1 MTQRNASIVEFLS
14 LLQRY
19 DAPAWLMRYSR
30 GCSDFGLAFDD
41 SDETCLALRGWHTE
55 LQAFVGLTVELR
67 GHTYSLTG
75 RCPKCRDAFG
85 PPCDHA
91 VAVASALALR
101 CPYVSPRNTAQ
112 LTMFRRPLLRD
123 PMAGIPLDRRD
134 DLRLRRMAD
143 LFSED
148 LPEFKEPP
156 PIELSTWLNRVS
168 DAERELDQAEPEEE
182 DSPQRTP
189 KIPDD
194 AQLRFLLLT
203 SPQGDVHIRS
213 VYQSAEE
220 IQKSPRLIDID
231 GTDTARRR
239 AIIQRLTQ
247 QEMAWLLQIRAWER
261 APGGAATYRIQAP
274 HEQAILRQLIEAGR
288 VQLANDDGH
297 VLSLGAPATLDL
309 AWGIAGEQDL
319 KAALRPNVT
328 PSGDM
333 LRLPELWVLDRA
345 AGAVHPLPGVSST
358 LLHALKTAPAVPRE
372 HIPRFREAL
381 REAGLRV
388 PIPELQDIPDP
399 EVRDADP
406 VGWIVLSKAAGRNRR
421 GEPVQR
427 VAAEIHFRYGPALTN
442 PSEPRRTLFAQHEGG
457 LWQYARKTQKES
469 ALVRQLE
476 VLGLEPTEPY
486 HPPQKLQQARWA
498 RDLGGQPLSRVAM
511 DLMVSLR
518 ARGFEVELAGDLGV
532 HVLVDSA
539 KATYTDIDDEGGP
552 FIGVDTG
559 VLVDGMRLPLA
570 DIAHA
575 ALSSA
580 DFQVDP
586 AADAIPGEADRQL
599 YVALDDTRVVSL
611 PHGRVRE
618 LLAPFLEWLHSQKS
632 ERSADRPARMKLP
645 RAALLAMAFDPDS
658 DQATWLALPGAEHLR
673 ASVQALRDASQREAP
688 VTPDGFVGELRED
701 QREGVRWLNTLA
713 QLGLGGLL
721 GDEMGL
727 GKTVQLLAAILMRRQ
742 QHQEPPVL
750 VVAPKQVVDGGWMQ
764 KAHFVPS
771 LRILNLT
778 GPDRATRFD
787 QIAEADI
794 VLVNYNTMRQDI
806 DELLS
811 HEWSLVVFD
820 ESQYMKNMGGV
831 THACARK
838 LQAQAKRLM
847 MVSGTPLE
855 NHVGELHAQLALSTP
870 GLLGDTKDF
879 NKFYRYPIE
888 RRADADALAR
898 LRRRLGPFILRRKKE
913 DVLQELP
920 PKTEILRQVSLAPEQ
935 QALYDQHKLAASKKV
950 WEALHTRGLA
960 NAQITVLDQL
970 QRLQMI
976 CCHPKL
982 NRGAPGKGTSAKV
995 EHILEIVDDVL
1006 DRSRRVV
1013 IVSQYVSFLQLIG
1026 EELTKRKQPYFEIY
1040 GSSRDRL
1047 EAQNAFQRGER
1058 PIMLLSLKA
1067 GGVGLDLTAADNVIV
1082 ASPWWNPQAE
1092 NQAIDRTH
1100 RIGQTA
1106 PVFAYRVV
1114 CENTIEVEVL
1124 TRQAKKLALA
1134 ASVLDGQDAA
1144 GEAVLTLDD
1153 VVALFGNDPSGRAQ
1167 DVDTTTTAAAPVPVY
1182 PEGDEDAEDVE
1193 FPSPRPT
1200 NGALRASLPEP
1211 EAPAHDSYT
1220 SPTAD
1225 AVAASRATTAASSRP
1240 AWEAASVGEAPT
1252 RQNLIHWM
1260 REAIATHGGGV
1271 PHVASQ
1277 LGRESHWLYNR
1288 LALTGASKIPPTDLQ
1303 SLATICGAKVPAEL
1317 QALCEREWSGK

>member
-1 MTQRNASIVEFLS
+1 MTQRRVSIVQFLA
-14 LLQRY
+14 LLQRW
-19 DAPAWLMRYSR
+19 DAPPWVHQYAR
-30 GCSDFGLAFDD
+30 GCSDLGLAFDD
-41 SDETCLALRGWHTE
+41 SQAERLALRAFNTE
-55 LQAFVGLTVELR
+55 LQAFVGVLVRTVDSRYQLTA
-67 GHTYSLTG
+67 
-75 RCPKCRDAFG
+75 RCPKCRNSSPTVCHHALSVVAAFSRRL
-85 PPCDHA
+85 PYVAQISSAA
-91 VAVASALALR
+91 VDALR
-101 CPYVSPRNTAQ
+101 AQ
-112 LTMFRRPLLRD
+112 FLSD
-123 PMAGIPLDRRD
+123 PSAGLPPNRRD
-134 DLRLRRMAD
+134 DPRWRRMAD
-143 LFSED
+143 LFNGE
-148 LPEFKEPP
+148 LPEFREPP
-156 PIELSTWLNRVS
+156 PIELSVWLDRVS
-168 DAERELDQAEPEEE
+168 DAERELDQVESEDE

-189 KIPDD
+189 KIPED
-194 AQLRFLLLT
+194 AQLRFLFIT
-203 SPQGDVHIRS
+203 SAQGDVHIRS
-213 VYQSAEE
+213 AYQSAEE
-220 IQKSPRLIDID
+220 IHKAPRLIDID

-261 APGGAATYRIQAP
+261 PPGGAATFRVQAP
-274 HEQAILRQLIEAGR
+274 HEQALLRELIESGR
-288 VQLANDDGH
+288 VQLVDDDGH

-309 AWGIAGEQDL
+309 SWGIAGEHDL

-328 PSGDM
+328 PAGDM
-333 LRLPELWVLDRA
+333 LRLPELWILDRL
-345 AGAVHPLPGVSST
+345 AGEVHPLPGVSAS
-358 LLHALKTAPAVPRE
+358 LLQALKTAPAVPRE

-406 VGWIVLSKAAGRNRR
+406 VGWVVLSKTVGRNRR
-421 GEPVQR
+421 GEPVPR
-427 VAAEIHFRYGPALTN
+427 VTAEIHFRYGPALTN
-442 PSEPRRTLFAQHEGG
+442 PAEPRRTLFAQHEGG
-457 LWQYARKTQKES
+457 LFRYARKTQRES

-476 VLGLEPTEPY
+476 TLGLEPAMPY
-486 HPPQKLQQARWA
+486 HPPAKYQQPLWA
-498 RDLGGQPLSRVAM
+498 RDVGGQPLSRVAM

-518 ARGFEVELAGDLGV
+518 SRGFEVELDGDLGV
-532 HVLVDSA
+532 HVLVDAA

-559 VLVDGMRLPLA
+559 VLIDGVRLPLA

-586 AADAIPGEADRQL
+586 AADAIPGESERQL
-599 YVALDDTRVVSL
+599 FVALDDTRVVSL

-618 LLAPFLEWLHSQKS
+618 LLAPFLEWIHSQKT
-632 ERSADRPARMKLP
+632 ERGADRPARMKLP

-673 ASVQALRDASQREAP
+673 ASVQALRDASQREVP
-688 VTPDGFVGELRED
+688 VTPDGFVGELREY

-742 QHQEPPVL
+742 EHQEAPVL

-764 KAHFVPS
+764 KAHFVPD

-787 QIAEADI
+787 QIADADI
-794 VLVNYNTMRQDI
+794 VLVNYNTMRQDLHI
-806 DELLS
+806 LLEQ
-811 HEWSLVVFD
+811 EWSLVVFD
-820 ESQYMKNMGGV
+820 ESQYMKNMASQ

-838 LQAQAKRLM
+838 LQARAKRLM

-888 RRADADALAR
+888 RRADTDALAR

-920 PKTEILRQVSLAPEQ
+920 PKTEILRQVTLSPDQ

-976 CCHPKL
+976 CCHPQL
-982 NRGAPGKGTSAKV
+982 NRGAPGKGGSAKV

-1013 IVSQYVSFLQLIG
+1013 IVSQYVSFLKLIG
-1026 EELTKRKQPYFEIY
+1026 EELAKRKLPYFEIY

-1124 TRQAKKLALA
+1124 SRQAKKLALA
-1134 ASVLDGQDAA
+1134 ASVLDGQDSA

-1167 DVDTTTTAAAPVPVY
+1167 DVDTTTTAATPVPVY
-1182 PEGDEDAEDVE
+1182 PQAEEDLEDVE
-1193 FPSPRPT
+1193 LPVKQT
-1200 NGALRASLPEP
+1200 GNGRALAAPP
-1211 EAPAHDSYT
+1211 APAEVAHASDASARTEST
-1220 SPTAD
+1220 S
-1225 AVAASRATTAASSRP
+1225 AASPETASAP
-1240 AWEAASVGEAPT
+1240 EGEAPT
-1252 RQNLIHWM
+1252 RQHLVMWM
-1260 REAIATHGGGV
+1260 REAISAHGASV
-1271 PHVASQ
+1271 TQVASQ
-1277 LGRESHWLYNR
+1277 MGREGHWLYNR
-1288 LALTGASKIPPTDLQ
+1288 LAMTGGSKISPTDLQ
-1303 SLATICGAKVPAEL
+1303 SLATLCGAKVPAHL
-1317 QALCEREWSGK
+1317 QALCERQWSGNQA